1 MTPVP
6 SPPLPGSM
14 TVPPWFG
21 WEAILAV
28 LVLLVVIAVAFFV
41 ASAASPDVDGRS
53 EWQAGL
59 DARSQGHW
67 DAPAG
72 PGELDRTARGSV
84 AAGPA
89 DRDVLRNH

>member
-6 SPPLPGSM
+6 SPPLPGRM

-21 WEAILAV
+21 WEAILIV
-28 LVLLVVIAVAFFV
+28 LVLLVVVAVAFFV

-59 DARSQGHW
+59 DARSQVRR
-67 DAPAG
+67 DAVTG
-72 PGELDRTARGSV
+72 PDELPRIEHREGQSPQRARS
-84 AAGPA
+84 
-89 DRDVLRNH
+89 